1 MEADTTQLV
10 AGVTLEAIPT
20 PDLPDTE
27 SLLCELGSTD
37 PVLTCPATDVI
48 THEEEVATGS

>member
-10 AGVTLEAIPT
+10 AGVTLEAIPA

-37 PVLTCPATDVI
+37 PVLTYPATDVM
-48 THEEEVATGS
+48 THEEGGSTGS